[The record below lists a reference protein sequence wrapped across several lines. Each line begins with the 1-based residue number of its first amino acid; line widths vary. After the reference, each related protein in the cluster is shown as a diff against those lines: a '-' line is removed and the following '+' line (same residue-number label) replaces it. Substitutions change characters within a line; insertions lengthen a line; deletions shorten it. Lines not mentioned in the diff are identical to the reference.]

1 MTIKLFS
8 KPLVKG
14 LHAAVYNVEER
25 TGPRFPM
32 PRLDFMINKG
42 VARGT

>member
-1 MTIKLFS
+1 MAIKLFS

-14 LHAAVYNVEER
+14 LQYNVEER
-25 TGPRFPM
+25 TGPRFTM

-42 VARGT
+42 GARGT